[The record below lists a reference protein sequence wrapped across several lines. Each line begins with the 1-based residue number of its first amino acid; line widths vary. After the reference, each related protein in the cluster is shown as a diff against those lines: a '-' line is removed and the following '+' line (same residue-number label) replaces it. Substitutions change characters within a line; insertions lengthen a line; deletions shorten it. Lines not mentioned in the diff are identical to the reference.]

1 MLCMEVGDMFPKK
14 KIADH
19 TTRLLQWIH
28 EYGGWWYLI
37 CTPGEEHMNLEMLRL
52 LVKKLHE
59 AELDDLIFVLLT
71 VHREHPALRHIP
83 EYLLL
88 HELSAH
94 WQENREEFLE
104 ELVSLLT

>member
-1 MLCMEVGDMFPKK
+1 MSKNK
-14 KIADH
+14 NYTDH
-19 TTRLLQWIH
+19 TTRLLRWIREH
-28 EYGGWWYLI
+28 GGWWYLI

-94 WQENREEFLE
+94 WQEYREEFPE